1 MGWFEAVVLGIV
13 QGLTEFLPIS
23 SSAHLRIVGEA
34 FGWDD
39 PGAAFTAITQIGTE
53 AAVLLYFRREIGRII
68 VAWLGSLAGRR
79 KGDPDARMGWL
90 IIVGS
95 IPIVVLGLLF
105 QDDIETTLRDLRI
118 VATALILFS
127 LILFWADR
135 VGAKKRELDQLTIG
149 HGIAFG
155 FAQAMALIPGVS
167 RSGGT
172 ITMGLF
178 LGYTRAAA
186 ARYSFLLAVPAVLG
200 SGFFQAYEALT
211 GDVEGEGVSWGPTI
225 LATVIAFGVGLT
237 VIAWLLRY
245 LDRGSF
251 TPFVVYRIVVGGL
264 ILGLVAAGVLDADLS
279 PYSQVGRLRSR
290 CVPTVILLR
299 HGRTTANTGG
309 VLAGWTPGVLLDE
322 RGVEQV
328 GAVAQR
334 LAQVPLA
341 AIVSSPLERCRQ
353 TAEAVAAGRELT
365 VQDDDRLG
373 EARYGDWTGRT
384 LKELVKEPMWKVV
397 QQHPS
402 AAVFPGPEGEGLAQ
416 TQARAVAAVRSW
428 NAALPPDA
436 VWLACSHGDVIKSI
450 LADALGLHL
459 DQFQRIVVDPASI
472 SVVTYTET
480 RPFVLRINDSGGD
493 VSPLIP
499 PPRKRRRR
507 TSSSDAA
514 VGGGA
519 GATV

>member
-1 MGWFEAVVLGIV
+1 MGWFEAVVLGVV

-53 AAVLLYFRREIGRII
+53 IAVILYFRRDIGRII
-68 VAWLGSLAGRR
+68 AAWVASLAGKR

-105 QDDIETTLRDLRI
+105 QDRIETTLRDLRI
-118 VATALILFS
+118 VAIALVAFS

-135 VGAKKRELDQLTIG
+135 VGAKRRELDQLTVG

-155 FAQAMALIPGVS
+155 LAQAMALIPGVS

-211 GDVEGEGVSWGPTI
+211 GDIAGEGVSWGSTI
-225 LATVIAFGVGLT
+225 LATAIAFGVGLT

-251 TPFVVYRIVVGGL
+251 TPFVVYRVL
-264 ILGLVAAGVLDADLS
+264 LGVLVLVLVQTGVLS
-279 PYSQVGRLRSR
+279 P
-290 CVPTVILLR
+290 T
-299 HGRTTANTGG
+299 
-309 VLAGWTPGVLLDE
+309 
-322 RGVEQV
+322 
-328 GAVAQR
+328 
-334 LAQVPLA
+334 
-341 AIVSSPLERCRQ
+341 
-353 TAEAVAAGRELT
+353 
-365 VQDDDRLG
+365 
-373 EARYGDWTGRT
+373 
-384 LKELVKEPMWKVV
+384 
-397 QQHPS
+397 
-402 AAVFPGPEGEGLAQ
+402 
-416 TQARAVAAVRSW
+416 
-428 NAALPPDA
+428 
-436 VWLACSHGDVIKSI
+436 
-450 LADALGLHL
+450 
-459 DQFQRIVVDPASI
+459 
-472 SVVTYTET
+472 
-480 RPFVLRINDSGGD
+480 
-493 VSPLIP
+493 
-499 PPRKRRRR
+499 
-507 TSSSDAA
+507 
-514 VGGGA
+514 
-519 GATV
+519 